1 MIRFTSLLF
10 LLVLFGAGC
19 ASNSEYGIKGDPTMR
34 VVEGD
39 GGNLREEI
47 TSENEQALEE
57 GEEPVLREEAV
68 SH

>member
-1 MIRFTSLLF
+1 
-10 LLVLFGAGC
+10 
-19 ASNSEYGIKGDPTMR
+19 MR